1 MRRVK
6 TFEVHD
12 ENGKLRVFWTQQEAE
27 SFAGDEYWVVQAWE
41 PYVKKPKLDLDRF
54 PPAPF

>member
-1 MRRVK
+1 
-6 TFEVHD
+6 VHD

-27 SFAGDEYWVVQAWE
+27 SFAGDEYWVVQSWE